1 MKKYSIE
8 LKKKVIKEYEET
20 EISLNELARKYE
32 IKSPKSIRER
42 IRKYEIYGLS
52 GIENPKN
59 LNYPS
64 DLKQNVIKCA
74 LTEDLNFRELA
85 DKFEIRNP
93 KTVSE
98 WVRKFQ
104 EEKNFPKINLSI
116 DLKEEYLNMKKK
128 NNRKKDYSE
137 KEIQEILQ
145 ENLYLRIENDYLK
158 ELRRLELE
166 EDLTDAVNDKLK
178 VVQKSI
184 NSNRKMVHLFWFI
197 LHM

>member
-20 EISLNELARKYE
+20 EISLNKLARKYE

-116 DLKEEYLNMKKK
+116 DLKEEYLDMKK
-128 NNRKKDYSE
+128 NNKKKDYSE

-166 EDLTDAVNDKLK
+166 EDLTDAIKNTNK
-178 VVQKSI
+178 QEKSAK
-184 NSNRKMVHLFWFI
+184 S
-197 LHM
+197 

>member
-1 MKKYSIE
+1 MKKYSKE
-8 LKKKVIKEYEET
+8 LKQKVIREYKET
-20 EISLNELARKYE
+20 SISLSKLARKYE

-59 LNYPS
+59 LKYPS

-166 EDLTDAVNDKLK
+166 EDLTDVIKNTNK
-178 VVQKSI
+178 QEKSAK
-184 NSNRKMVHLFWFI
+184 S
-197 LHM
+197 

>member
-1 MKKYSIE
+1 MKKYSKE
-8 LKKKVIKEYEET
+8 LKQKVIREYKET
-20 EISLNELARKYE
+20 SISLSKLARKYK
-32 IKSPKSIRER
+32 IKSPKSIREW
-42 IRKYEIYGLS
+42 IRKYKIYGLS
-52 GIENPKN
+52 GIENPKAKE
-59 LNYPS
+59 YPS

-166 EDLTDAVNDKLK
+166 EDLTDVIKNTNK
-178 VVQKSI
+178 QEKSAK
-184 NSNRKMVHLFWFI
+184 S
-197 LHM
+197 

>member
-8 LKKKVIKEYEET
+8 LKQKVIREYKET
-20 EISLNELARKYE
+20 SISLSKLARKYE

-52 GIENPKN
+52 GIETPKS

-104 EEKNFPKINLSI
+104 EEKNFPKINLTI
-116 DLKEEYLNMKKK
+116 DFKEEYLEMKK
-128 NNRKKDYSE
+128 NNKKKDYSE

-166 EDLTDAVNDKLK
+166 EDLADVIKNTNK
-178 VVQKSI
+178 QEKSAK
-184 NSNRKMVHLFWFI
+184 S
-197 LHM
+197 

>member
-20 EISLNELARKYE
+20 EISLSKLARKYE

-52 GIENPKN
+52 GIETPKS

-104 EEKNFPKINLSI
+104 EEKNFPKINLTI
-116 DLKEEYLNMKKK
+116 DFKEEYLEMKK
-128 NNRKKDYSE
+128 NNKKKDYSE

-166 EDLTDAVNDKLK
+166 EDLTDVIKNTNK
-178 VVQKSI
+178 QEKSAK
-184 NSNRKMVHLFWFI
+184 S
-197 LHM
+197 

>member
-1 MKKYSIE
+1 MKKYSKE
-8 LKKKVIKEYEET
+8 LKQKVIREYKET
-20 EISLNELARKYE
+20 SISLSKLARKYE

-104 EEKNFPKINLSI
+104 EEKNFPKINLTI
-116 DLKEEYLNMKKK
+116 DFKEEYLEMKK
-128 NNRKKDYSE
+128 NNKKKDYR
-137 KEIQEILQ
+137 EISIKRHTKSYKNKQF
-145 ENLYLRIENDYLK
+145 NLHVPAKKRK
-158 ELRRLELE
+158 RR
-166 EDLTDAVNDKLK
+166 
-178 VVQKSI
+178 KSGRR
-184 NSNRKMVHLFWFI
+184 NNRKNTRNKKKP
-197 LHM
+197 

>member
-1 MKKYSIE
+1 MKKYSKE
-8 LKKKVIKEYEET
+8 LKQKVIREYKET
-20 EISLNELARKYE
+20 SISLSKLARKYE

-59 LNYPS
+59 LNYPL

-104 EEKNFPKINLSI
+104 EEKNFPKINLTI
-116 DLKEEYLNMKKK
+116 DFKEEYLEMKK
-128 NNRKKDYSE
+128 NNKKKDYSE

-166 EDLTDAVNDKLK
+166 EDLTDVIKNTNK
-178 VVQKSI
+178 QEKSAK
-184 NSNRKMVHLFWFI
+184 S
-197 LHM
+197 

>member
-1 MKKYSIE
+1 MKKYSIG

-20 EISLNELARKYE
+20 EISLNKLARKYE

-104 EEKNFPKINLSI
+104 EEKNFPKINLTI
-116 DLKEEYLNMKKK
+116 DFKEEYLEMKK
-128 NNRKKDYSE
+128 NNKKKDYSE

-166 EDLTDAVNDKLK
+166 EDLKDVIKNTNK
-178 VVQKSI
+178 QEKSAK
-184 NSNRKMVHLFWFI
+184 S
-197 LHM
+197 

>member
-1 MKKYSIE
+1 MKKYSKE
-8 LKKKVIKEYEET
+8 LKQKVIREYKET
-20 EISLNELARKYE
+20 SISLSKLARKYE

-52 GIENPKN
+52 GIENPKT
-59 LNYPS
+59 LKYPS

-104 EEKNFPKINLSI
+104 KEKNFPKINLTI
-116 DLKEEYLNMKKK
+116 DFKEEYLEMKK
-128 NNRKKDYSE
+128 NNKKKDYSE

-166 EDLTDAVNDKLK
+166 EDLADVIKNTNK
-178 VVQKSI
+178 QEKSAK
-184 NSNRKMVHLFWFI
+184 S
-197 LHM
+197 

>member
-1 MKKYSIE
+1 MKKYSKE
-8 LKKKVIKEYEET
+8 LKQKVIREYKET
-20 EISLNELARKYE
+20 SISLSKLARKYE

-52 GIENPKN
+52 GIETPKN

-166 EDLTDAVNDKLK
+166 EDLTDVIKNTNK
-178 VVQKSI
+178 QEKSAK
-184 NSNRKMVHLFWFI
+184 S
-197 LHM
+197 

>member
-8 LKKKVIKEYEET
+8 LKKKVIKEYEEK
-20 EISLNELARKYE
+20 EISLNELAIKYE

-104 EEKNFPKINLSI
+104 EEKNFPKINLTI
-116 DLKEEYLNMKKK
+116 DFKEEYLEMKK
-128 NNRKKDYSE
+128 NNKKKDYSE

-166 EDLTDAVNDKLK
+166 EDLTDVIKNTNK
-178 VVQKSI
+178 QEKSAK
-184 NSNRKMVHLFWFI
+184 S
-197 LHM
+197 

>member
-116 DLKEEYLNMKKK
+116 DLKEEYLDMKK
-128 NNRKKDYSE
+128 NNKKKDYSE

-166 EDLTDAVNDKLK
+166 EDLTDVIKNTNK
-178 VVQKSI
+178 QEKSAK
-184 NSNRKMVHLFWFI
+184 S
-197 LHM
+197 

>member
-1 MKKYSIE
+1 MKKYSKE
-8 LKKKVIKEYEET
+8 LKQKVIREYKET
-20 EISLNELARKYE
+20 SISLSKLARKYE

-52 GIENPKN
+52 GIEPPKS

-104 EEKNFPKINLSI
+104 EEKNFPKINLTI
-116 DLKEEYLNMKKK
+116 DFKEEYLEMKK
-128 NNRKKDYSE
+128 NNKKKDYSE

-166 EDLTDAVNDKLK
+166 EDLTDVIKNTNK
-178 VVQKSI
+178 QEKSAK
-184 NSNRKMVHLFWFI
+184 S
-197 LHM
+197 

>member
-1 MKKYSIE
+1 MKKYSKE
-8 LKKKVIKEYEET
+8 LKQKVIREYKET
-20 EISLNELARKYE
+20 SISLSKLARKYE

-52 GIENPKN
+52 GIETPKS

-104 EEKNFPKINLSI
+104 EEKNFPKINLTI
-116 DLKEEYLNMKKK
+116 DFKEEYLEMKK
-128 NNRKKDYSE
+128 NNKKRDYSE

-166 EDLTDAVNDKLK
+166 EDLTDVIKNTNK
-178 VVQKSI
+178 QEKSAK
-184 NSNRKMVHLFWFI
+184 S
-197 LHM
+197 

>member
-1 MKKYSIE
+1 MKKYSKE
-8 LKKKVIKEYEET
+8 LKQKVIREYKET
-20 EISLNELARKYE
+20 SISLSKLARKYE

-52 GIENPKN
+52 GIESPKT

-104 EEKNFPKINLSI
+104 EEKNFPKINLTI
-116 DLKEEYLNMKKK
+116 DFKEEYLEMKK
-128 NNRKKDYSE
+128 NNKKKDYSE

-166 EDLTDAVNDKLK
+166 EDLTDVIKNTNK
-178 VVQKSI
+178 QEKSAK
-184 NSNRKMVHLFWFI
+184 S
-197 LHM
+197 

>member
-116 DLKEEYLNMKKK
+116 DLKEEYLDMKK
-128 NNRKKDYSE
+128 NNKKKDYSE

-166 EDLTDAVNDKLK
+166 EDLKDVIKNTNK
-178 VVQKSI
+178 QEKSAK
-184 NSNRKMVHLFWFI
+184 S
-197 LHM
+197 

>member
-1 MKKYSIE
+1 MIREY
-8 LKKKVIKEYEET
+8 KET
-20 EISLNELARKYE
+20 SISLSKLARKYE

-52 GIENPKN
+52 GIETPKS

-104 EEKNFPKINLSI
+104 EEKNFPKINLTI
-116 DLKEEYLNMKKK
+116 DFKEEYLEMKK
-128 NNRKKDYSE
+128 NNKKKDYSE

-166 EDLTDAVNDKLK
+166 EDLADVIKNTNK
-178 VVQKSI
+178 QEKSAK
-184 NSNRKMVHLFWFI
+184 S
-197 LHM
+197 

>member
-1 MKKYSIE
+1 MKKYSKE
-8 LKKKVIKEYEET
+8 LKQKVIREYKET
-20 EISLNELARKYE
+20 SISLSKLARKYE

-42 IRKYEIYGLS
+42 IRKYKLYGLS
-52 GIENPKN
+52 GIESPKT

-104 EEKNFPKINLSI
+104 EEKNFPKINLTI
-116 DLKEEYLNMKKK
+116 DFKEEYLEMKK
-128 NNRKKDYSE
+128 NNKKKDYSE

-166 EDLTDAVNDKLK
+166 EDLTDVIKNTNK
-178 VVQKSI
+178 QEKSAK
-184 NSNRKMVHLFWFI
+184 S
-197 LHM
+197 

>member
-1 MKKYSIE
+1 MKKYSIG

-20 EISLNELARKYE
+20 EISLNKLARKYE

-42 IRKYEIYGLS
+42 IRKYEIYGIS

-116 DLKEEYLNMKKK
+116 DLKEEYLDMKK
-128 NNRKKDYSE
+128 NNKKKDYSE

-166 EDLTDAVNDKLK
+166 EDLTDAIKNTNK
-178 VVQKSI
+178 QEKSAK
-184 NSNRKMVHLFWFI
+184 S
-197 LHM
+197 

>member
-1 MKKYSIE
+1 MKKYSKE
-8 LKKKVIKEYEET
+8 LKQKVIREYKET
-20 EISLNELARKYE
+20 SISLSKLARKYE

-59 LNYPS
+59 LKYPS

-104 EEKNFPKINLSI
+104 EEKNFPKINLTI
-116 DLKEEYLNMKKK
+116 DFKEEYLEMKK
-128 NNRKKDYSE
+128 NNKKKDYSE

-166 EDLTDAVNDKLK
+166 EDLTDVIKNTNK
-178 VVQKSI
+178 QEKSAK
-184 NSNRKMVHLFWFI
+184 S
-197 LHM
+197 

>member
-1 MKKYSIE
+1 MKKYSKE
-8 LKKKVIKEYEET
+8 LKQKVIREYKET
-20 EISLNELARKYE
+20 SISLSKLARKYE

-52 GIENPKN
+52 GIETPKS

-104 EEKNFPKINLSI
+104 EEKNFPKINLTI
-116 DLKEEYLNMKKK
+116 DFKEEYLEMKK
-128 NNRKKDYSE
+128 NNKKKDYSE

-166 EDLTDAVNDKLK
+166 EDLTDVIKNTNK
-178 VVQKSI
+178 QEKSAK
-184 NSNRKMVHLFWFI
+184 S
-197 LHM
+197 

>member
-1 MKKYSIE
+1 MKKYSKE
-8 LKKKVIKEYEET
+8 LKQKVIREYKET
-20 EISLNELARKYE
+20 SISLSKLARKYE

-52 GIENPKN
+52 GIETPKS

-104 EEKNFPKINLSI
+104 EEKNFPKINLTI
-116 DLKEEYLNMKKK
+116 DFKEEYLEMKK
-128 NNRKKDYSE
+128 NNKKKDYSE

-166 EDLTDAVNDKLK
+166 EDLADVIKNTNK
-178 VVQKSI
+178 QEKSAK
-184 NSNRKMVHLFWFI
+184 S
-197 LHM
+197 

>member
-1 MKKYSIE
+1 MKKYSKE
-8 LKKKVIKEYEET
+8 LKQKVIREYKET
-20 EISLNELARKYE
+20 SISLSKLARKYE

-52 GIENPKN
+52 GIETPKS
-59 LNYPS
+59 LKYPS

-104 EEKNFPKINLSI
+104 EEKNFPKINLTI
-116 DLKEEYLNMKKK
+116 DFKEECLEMKK
-128 NNRKKDYSE
+128 NNKKKDYSE

-166 EDLTDAVNDKLK
+166 EDLTDVIKNTNK
-178 VVQKSI
+178 QEKSAK
-184 NSNRKMVHLFWFI
+184 S
-197 LHM
+197 